1 MKEQEL
7 HFHLVNAE
15 LKFKEPA
22 GTSRGTYTTRPI
34 NYVFVTLDR
43 KRWGVGELSPLPDLS
58 EDRALNTHA
67 LVKPLLQHLNQNA
80 QAQKE
85 PWQGM
90 AQRWPS
96 VEFGFFTAL
105 HHLNESGLECTEE
118 DIESGRV
125 FHMQFPPE
133 QWVIFDSAFARG
145 EQGIP
150 INGLV
155 WMGTL
160 DEMKARAQAKI
171 DAGYRCIKLKIGAIH
186 FEEEL
191 ELLRYIRAQRG
202 PEELELRVDANGG
215 FTPEEAPEKLRR
227 LAEFQI
233 HSIEQPI
240 RAGQWEAMGQ
250 LVRTSPI
257 PIALDEELI
266 GVHDRKR
273 ELLQTIHPDYL
284 VFKPTLIGIDAFFE
298 WANLMAEE
306 EGEPK
311 FWFTSALE
319 SNIGLNAIA
328 QFVAC
333 SAEQYPQYFDMA
345 QGLGTGQ
352 LFTDNISIPL
362 TIEGDQLYFN
372 KR

>member
-1 MKEQEL
+1 MKESDMYIYFL
-7 HFHLVNAE
+7 DYE

-22 GTSRGTYTTRPI
+22 GTSRGTYTTRPVR
-34 NYVFVTLDR
+34 YAFATLDR
-43 KRWGVGELSPLPDLS
+43 KRWGVGEIAPLPDLS
-58 EDRALNTHA
+58 EDGSLDTDTLA
-67 LVKPLLQHLNQNA
+67 KPLLQHLNQNV
-80 QAQKE
+80 QEQKA
-85 PWQGM
+85 PWEGM

-96 VEFGFFTAL
+96 MGFGIFTAIRHL
-105 HHLNESGLECTEE
+105 HHGGLECTEE

-125 FHMQFPPE
+125 LHMQFPPE

-145 EQGIP
+145 EKGIP

-171 DAGYRCIKLKIGAIH
+171 DAGYRCIKLKIGAIN

-240 RAGQWEAMGQ
+240 RAGQWEAMGE

-298 WANLMAEE
+298 WANLIAEE
-306 EGEPK
+306 EGKPK
-311 FWFTSALE
+311 FWLTSALE

-328 QFVAC
+328 QLVAYI
-333 SAEQYPQYFDMA
+333 ADQFPQYFDMA

-352 LFTDNISIPL
+352 LFTDNVPIPL

>member
-1 MKEQEL
+1 MKESDMHICILDHQ
-7 HFHLVNAE
+7 

-22 GTSRGTYTTRPI
+22 GTSRGTYTTRPVH
-34 NYVFVTLDR
+34 YMFVTLDK
-43 KRWGVGELSPLPDLS
+43 KRWGVGEFSPLPDLG
-58 EDRALNTHA
+58 EDRALDTDA
-67 LVKPLLQHLNQNA
+67 LVKPLQQLLDQNI
-80 QAQKE
+80 QAQKK

-105 HHLNESGLECTEE
+105 HHLDEGGLECTEE
-118 DIESGRV
+118 DITSGRV

-133 QWVIFDSAFARG
+133 QWVILDSAFARG
-145 EQGIP
+145 EKGIP

-240 RAGQWEAMGQ
+240 RAGQWEAMGE

-273 ELLQTIHPDYL
+273 ELLRTIHPNYL
-284 VFKPTLIGIDAFFE
+284 VFKPTLIGIDAISE
-298 WANLMAEE
+298 WVNLMTEE

-328 QFVAC
+328 KFVAR